1 MGDIGEDH
9 GNNPWMSPAVSKFR
23 SGGGYQEPSLDD
35 DGDITVAPIS
45 YPPPSQNPFNQSRPS
60 VQKFGNAGSSAASG
74 RSTSDADT
82 SSRIS
87 SAPSQT
93 NVDLA
98 EAEASPIDRGPLKY
112 DSTPKI
118 QSSSG
123 NTLHDPVVLGVAV
136 VDFNHLV
143 GPTVEWSYPES
154 LTRAL
159 EKDEELT
166 RLLPFLALP
175 DGAHLASILS
185 LSKKVAV
192 ALTMFSPVAI

>member
-1 MGDIGEDH
+1 MGDIGEDQS
-9 GNNPWMSPAVSKFR
+9 NNPWMSPAASKFQ
-23 SGGGYQEPSLDD
+23 SGGAYAEPNLEE

-74 RSTSDADT
+74 RSTSDAET

-87 SAPSQT
+87 SDPPQT
-93 NVDLA
+93 NNYLSDP
-98 EAEASPIDRGPLKY
+98 SPSPRDRGPLKY
-112 DSTPKI
+112 DSTPRI

-123 NTLHDPVVLGVAV
+123 NTIQAPVVLGVAV

-154 LTRAL
+154 LTKAL
-159 EKDEELT
+159 ERDEELT

-175 DGAHLASILS
+175 DGAHLVSIVRFPIVGLRAHDVS
-185 LSKKVAV
+185 IIH
-192 ALTMFSPVAI
+192 TE

>member
-1 MGDIGEDH
+1 MSDIGGDQAA
-9 GNNPWMSPAVSKFR
+9 NPWMSPTAFKYR
-23 SGGGYQEPSLDD
+23 STGVYQEPDLDD
-35 DGDITVAPIS
+35 DGNITVAPIS

-60 VQKFGNAGSSAASG
+60 VQKFGNPGSSATSG

-87 SAPSQT
+87 SVPSQS
-93 NVDLA
+93 NNDLA
-98 EAEASPIDRGPLKY
+98 NTESSPTDRGPLKN

-118 QSSSG
+118 PSSG
-123 NTLHDPVVLGVAV
+123 GNPSREPVVLGVAV

-154 LTRAL
+154 LTNAL
-159 EKDEELT
+159 RKDEELT

-175 DGAHLASILS
+175 DGAHLASIPPLS
-185 LSKKVAV
+185 VDLCTYYGVH
-192 ALTMFSPVAI
+192 